1 MSKSIYKKVGNDAS
15 RSELNDFLDLTNS
28 NKPSTG
34 SKKSTGKKSKKSDH
48 KHEFKDVLLRVST
61 KDPLT
66 GKEKKSLHLGKKC
79 ESCNL
84 IRETQW
90 FITES
95 CGNGYSRTLD
105 YDEIIKKY
113 PDYEII
119 EYV

>member
-1 MSKSIYKKVGNDAS
+1 MNKSIYKKVSNNTS

-34 SKKSTGKKSKKSDH
+34 SKKSTRHRSKKSDH

-79 ESCNL
+79 EICNL